1 MCFTVRKIN
10 IMLSLLLVVVCSWGQ
25 VTDAKNFTITPQ
37 TVVKTNLPKQAPCL
51 FELQD
56 ILRERFGQSA
66 IMGGLRA
73 KGNSVIELWTDSEL
87 EGKEHYILDISA
99 NKQIAPQHIE
109 KCKKLN
115 LLPTSHQTNR
125 ILYPGIIQLIPKSAC
140 TEVTHFYPFQY
151 YA

>member
-1 MCFTVRKIN
+1 MLYRQKIN

-125 ILYPGIIQLIPKSAC
+125 ILYPGIIQLIPKSA
-140 TEVTHFYPFQY
+140 
-151 YA
+151 

>member
-87 EGKEHYILDISA
+87 DGKEHYILDISA

-125 ILYPGIIQLIPKSAC
+125 ILYPGIIQLIPKSA
-140 TEVTHFYPFQY
+140 
-151 YA
+151 

>member
-1 MCFTVRKIN
+1 
-10 IMLSLLLVVVCSWGQ
+10 MLYRQKNQYHVVAAVSGGMFLGTSNGCEE
-25 VTDAKNFTITPQ
+25 FTITPQ

-125 ILYPGIIQLIPKSAC
+125 ILYPGIIQLIPKSA
-140 TEVTHFYPFQY
+140 
-151 YA
+151 

>member
-115 LLPTSHQTNR
+115 PLPTSHQTNR
-125 ILYPGIIQLIPKSAC
+125 ILYPGIIQLIPKSA
-140 TEVTHFYPFQY
+140 
-151 YA
+151 

>member
-10 IMLSLLLVVVCSWGQ
+10 IILSLLLVVVCSWGQ

-37 TVVKTNLPKQAPCL
+37 TVVKTNLPKQALCL

-73 KGNSVIELWTDSEL
+73 KGNSVIELWADSEL

-125 ILYPGIIQLIPKSAC
+125 ILYPGIIQLIPKSA
-140 TEVTHFYPFQY
+140 
-151 YA
+151 

>member
-125 ILYPGIIQLIPKSAC
+125 ILYPGIIQLIPKS
-140 TEVTHFYPFQY
+140 T
-151 YA
+151 

>member
-56 ILRERFGQSA
+56 ILRERFGQCA

-125 ILYPGIIQLIPKSAC
+125 ILYPGIIQLIPKSA
-140 TEVTHFYPFQY
+140 
-151 YA
+151 

>member
-125 ILYPGIIQLIPKSAC
+125 ILYPGLIQLIPKSA
-140 TEVTHFYPFQY
+140 
-151 YA
+151 

>member
-125 ILYPGIIQLIPKSAC
+125 ILYPGIIQLIPRSA
-140 TEVTHFYPFQY
+140 
-151 YA
+151 

>member
-25 VTDAKNFTITPQ
+25 VTDAKNFTITPH

-125 ILYPGIIQLIPKSAC
+125 ILYPGIIQLIPKSA
-140 TEVTHFYPFQY
+140 
-151 YA
+151 

>member
-115 LLPTSHQTNR
+115 LLPTSHQTKR
-125 ILYPGIIQLIPKSAC
+125 ILYPGIIQLIPKSA
-140 TEVTHFYPFQY
+140 
-151 YA
+151 

>member
-10 IMLSLLLVVVCSWGQ
+10 TMLSLLLVVVCSWGQ

-125 ILYPGIIQLIPKSAC
+125 ILYPGIIQLIPKSA
-140 TEVTHFYPFQY
+140 
-151 YA
+151 

>member
-1 MCFTVRKIN
+1 MCFTDRKIN
-10 IMLSLLLVVVCSWGQ
+10 IILSLLLVVVCSWGQ
-25 VTDAKNFTITPQ
+25 VTDAKNFTITPR

-125 ILYPGIIQLIPKSAC
+125 ILYPGIIQLIPKSA
-140 TEVTHFYPFQY
+140 
-151 YA
+151 

>member
-10 IMLSLLLVVVCSWGQ
+10 IMMSLLLVVVCSWGQ
-25 VTDAKNFTITPQ
+25 VTDAKKFTITPQ

-73 KGNSVIELWTDSEL
+73 TGNSVIELWTDSEL

-125 ILYPGIIQLIPKSAC
+125 ILYPGIIQLIPKSA
-140 TEVTHFYPFQY
+140 
-151 YA
+151 

>member
-73 KGNSVIELWTDSEL
+73 KGNSVIELSIYRRTNKL
-87 EGKEHYILDISA
+87 LLNILRNVKSLIFFRPV
-99 NKQIAPQHIE
+99 IR
-109 KCKKLN
+109 
-115 LLPTSHQTNR
+115 PTEFF
-125 ILYPGIIQLIPKSAC
+125 IP
-140 TEVTHFYPFQY
+140 E
-151 YA
+151 

>member
-1 MCFTVRKIN
+1 MFFTVRKIN
-10 IMLSLLLVVVCSWGQ
+10 IMLSLLVVVVCSWGQ

-125 ILYPGIIQLIPKSAC
+125 ILYPGIIQLIPKSA
-140 TEVTHFYPFQY
+140 
-151 YA
+151 

>member
-1 MCFTVRKIN
+1 MCFTVRQIN

-125 ILYPGIIQLIPKSAC
+125 ILYPGIIQLIPKSA
-140 TEVTHFYPFQY
+140 
-151 YA
+151 

>member
-1 MCFTVRKIN
+1 MCFIVRKIN

-125 ILYPGIIQLIPKSAC
+125 ILYPGIIQLIPKSA
-140 TEVTHFYPFQY
+140 
-151 YA
+151 

>member
-87 EGKEHYILDISA
+87 EEKEHYILDISA
-99 NKQIAPQHIE
+99 NKQIAPHHIDRF
-109 KCKKLN
+109 KKLN

-125 ILYPGIIQLIPKSAC
+125 ILYPGIIQLIPKSA
-140 TEVTHFYPFQY
+140 
-151 YA
+151 

>member
-10 IMLSLLLVVVCSWGQ
+10 IMLSLLLVVVCTWGQ

-125 ILYPGIIQLIPKSAC
+125 ILYPGIIQLIPKSA
-140 TEVTHFYPFQY
+140 
-151 YA
+151 

>member
-37 TVVKTNLPKQAPCL
+37 TLVKTNLPKQAPCL

-125 ILYPGIIQLIPKSAC
+125 ILYPGIIQLIPKSA
-140 TEVTHFYPFQY
+140 
-151 YA
+151 

>member
-125 ILYPGIIQLIPKSAC
+125 LLYPGIIQLIPKSA
-140 TEVTHFYPFQY
+140 
-151 YA
+151 

>member
-56 ILRERFGQSA
+56 ILRELFGQSA

-125 ILYPGIIQLIPKSAC
+125 ILYPGIIQLIPKSA
-140 TEVTHFYPFQY
+140 
-151 YA
+151 

>member
-1 MCFTVRKIN
+1 MCLTVRKIN

-125 ILYPGIIQLIPKSAC
+125 ILYPGIIQLIPKSA
-140 TEVTHFYPFQY
+140 
-151 YA
+151 

>member
-115 LLPTSHQTNR
+115 LLPTSPQTNR
-125 ILYPGIIQLIPKSAC
+125 ILYPGIIQLIPKSA
-140 TEVTHFYPFQY
+140 
-151 YA
+151 

>member
-37 TVVKTNLPKQAPCL
+37 TVVKTNLPKQAPYL

-125 ILYPGIIQLIPKSAC
+125 ILCPGIIQLIPKSA
-140 TEVTHFYPFQY
+140 
-151 YA
+151 

>member
-73 KGNSVIELWTDSEL
+73 KGNSVIELWTVSEL

-125 ILYPGIIQLIPKSAC
+125 ILYPGIIQLIPKSA
-140 TEVTHFYPFQY
+140 
-151 YA
+151 

>member
-10 IMLSLLLVVVCSWGQ
+10 IRLSLLLVVVCSWGQ

-73 KGNSVIELWTDSEL
+73 KGNSVIELWADSEL

-125 ILYPGIIQLIPKSAC
+125 ILYPGIIQLIPKSA
-140 TEVTHFYPFQY
+140 
-151 YA
+151 

>member
-1 MCFTVRKIN
+1 MCFTVRKSN

-125 ILYPGIIQLIPKSAC
+125 ILYPGIIQLIPKSA
-140 TEVTHFYPFQY
+140 
-151 YA
+151 

>member
-10 IMLSLLLVVVCSWGQ
+10 IILSLLLVVVCSWGQ
-25 VTDAKNFTITPQ
+25 VMDAKNFTITPQ

-125 ILYPGIIQLIPKSAC
+125 ILYPGIIQLIPKSA
-140 TEVTHFYPFQY
+140 
-151 YA
+151 

>member
-10 IMLSLLLVVVCSWGQ
+10 IILSLLLVVVCSWGQ

-125 ILYPGIIQLIPKSAC
+125 ILYPGIIQLIPKPA
-140 TEVTHFYPFQY
+140 
-151 YA
+151 

>member
-99 NKQIAPQHIE
+99 NKHIAPQHIE

-125 ILYPGIIQLIPKSAC
+125 ILYPGIIQLIPKSA
-140 TEVTHFYPFQY
+140 
-151 YA
+151 

>member
-1 MCFTVRKIN
+1 MLYRQKNN

-125 ILYPGIIQLIPKSAC
+125 ILYPGIIQLIPKSA
-140 TEVTHFYPFQY
+140 
-151 YA
+151 

>member
-10 IMLSLLLVVVCSWGQ
+10 IILSLLLVVVCSWGQ

-87 EGKEHYILDISA
+87 EGKEHYILNISA

-125 ILYPGIIQLIPKSAC
+125 ILYPGIIQLIPKSA
-140 TEVTHFYPFQY
+140 
-151 YA
+151 

>member
-10 IMLSLLLVVVCSWGQ
+10 IMSSLLLAVVCSWGQ
-25 VTDAKNFTITPQ
+25 VTDAKNSTITPQ

-125 ILYPGIIQLIPKSAC
+125 ILYPGIIQLIPKSA
-140 TEVTHFYPFQY
+140 
-151 YA
+151 

>member
-10 IMLSLLLVVVCSWGQ
+10 IILSLLLVVVCSWGQ

-73 KGNSVIELWTDSEL
+73 KGNSVIELWADSEL
-87 EGKEHYILDISA
+87 EVKEHYILDISA

-125 ILYPGIIQLIPKSAC
+125 ILYPGIIQLIPKSA
-140 TEVTHFYPFQY
+140 
-151 YA
+151 

>member
-115 LLPTSHQTNR
+115 LLPTSLQTNR
-125 ILYPGIIQLIPKSAC
+125 ILYPGIIQLIPKSA
-140 TEVTHFYPFQY
+140 
-151 YA
+151 